1 MFFQYRLN
9 CGCRNKNAFPL
20 RKQLRKMSKI
30 GIKVLFLIK
39 RDDTFS
45 DILRESCGW
54 FAPLLPWTKKA
65 FPCSLYPFIIRLI
78 CRLETDSF
86 RAALS
91 LFPLVSTSFLII
103 SYFSCSFIRSLISL
117 IVLNLLRYKL
127 WGYYNTIWGHFHLWL
142 LRTLSYLVYIY
153 PLFLR
158 IHIVRL
164 EIRW

>member
-54 FAPLLPWTKKA
+54 FAPLLP
-65 FPCSLYPFIIRLI
+65 
-78 CRLETDSF
+78 
-86 RAALS
+86 
-91 LFPLVSTSFLII
+91 
-103 SYFSCSFIRSLISL
+103 
-117 IVLNLLRYKL
+117 
-127 WGYYNTIWGHFHLWL
+127 
-142 LRTLSYLVYIY
+142 
-153 PLFLR
+153 
-158 IHIVRL
+158 
-164 EIRW
+164 

>member
-54 FAPLLPWTKKA
+54 FAPPVAVNK
-65 FPCSLYPFIIRLI
+65 
-78 CRLETDSF
+78 ESF
-86 RAALS
+86 S
-91 LFPLVSTSFLII
+91 LFFISFHHTVNLPSGNRQFQSGVILIPAGFHKFLNNLVFFL
-103 SYFSCSFIRSLISL
+103 FLHPKF
-117 IVLNLLRYKL
+117 NLLNCPEPPAL
-127 WGYYNTIWGHFHLWL
+127 
-142 LRTLSYLVYIY
+142 
-153 PLFLR
+153 
-158 IHIVRL
+158 
-164 EIRW
+164 